1 MADGLKPH
9 VLRGRGRSRRSR
21 DRAEELRLGAPDPL
35 RRRREL
41 GDRSHMMSALIV
53 ELHNPK
59 AQLCGK
65 GGCVNSILQNAD

>member
-41 GDRSHMMSALIV
+41 GDRSHMMSALILV
-53 ELHNPK
+53 VGLRVAQKHNY
-59 AQLCGK
+59 
-65 GGCVNSILQNAD
+65 VVTW